1 MTPEQAA
8 EEYSKER
15 LRHQVDEIALIQAFL
30 AGHSHALTPR
40 KIDPNDESTWPPRE
54 ANYHLLL
61 SNLGTAS
68 LWQIWGDSVELW
80 VDIQR
85 GEFTHWLPLP
95 PTPQGE
101 R

>member
-8 EEYSKER
+8 EEYVQK
-15 LRHQVDEIALIQAFL
+15 QYAQAEAPYDNFT
-30 AGHSHALTPR
+30 TPR

-68 LWQIWGDSVELW
+68 LWQRWGDSVELW